1 MEDEST
7 VLEFAHIFLQ
17 KKNGKKKEEKTE
29 RKAPHPDGAL
39 ENAARIK
46 MFSSYFSCTLIEMLV
61 L

>member
-1 MEDEST
+1 ME
-7 VLEFAHIFLQ
+7 
-17 KKNGKKKEEKTE
+17 KKRKKKRRETLQ
-29 RKAPHPDGAL
+29 APHPDGAL